1 MKTKRNKI
9 NWLNTTFLIFTPIV
23 GVVGT
28 VLLCS
33 LGMVMWQTWVLFA
46 VMAICAG
53 LGITAGYHRLFAHVA
68 YKANPIVRFVIAI
81 LGSSAFEGSVFE
93 WSSDHRNHHRYVD
106 TEKDPYNINQ
116 GFWYAHIGWLIR
128 LDTSKRDFSNIKDL
142 TASRFLRFQH
152 KYFALIATFTGIIF
166 PALIASLWG
175 NALAGLIVAGVFR
188 VVVTMHST
196 FLINSLCHY
205 IGSRPY
211 SSTQTARDNWVTA
224 LLTYG
229 EGYHNYHHQFA
240 LDYRNGVRY
249 FQFDPTK
256 WFIFALS
263 KVGLASDLK
272 RIDASKI
279 LAYRLKTEEERL
291 KQRFASDSV
300 FITQKIE
307 PLKASIAQL
316 LTKIN
321 ELELELVALKKAKIN
336 YVKERYQTYKD
347 LLGAQVANLKF
358 ARQELEQKLTH
369 WRLLVKA

>member
-1 MKTKRNKI
+1 MKTKQNKI
-9 NWLNTTFLIFTPIV
+9 NWLNTIFLILTPII
-23 GVVGT
+23 GIAGT
-28 VLLCS
+28 ALLCS
-33 LGMVMWQTWVLFA
+33 FGMVMWQTWVLFGVA
-46 VMAICAG
+46 AFLAG
-53 LGITAGYHRLFAHVA
+53 LGITAGYHRLFSHVT
-68 YKANPIVRFVIAI
+68 YNANPIVRFVITM

-116 GFWYAHIGWLIR
+116 GFWYAHMGWLIR

-152 KYFALIATFTGIIF
+152 KYFSWIAAFTGIIL

-175 NALAGLIVAGVFR
+175 NALAGLIVGGVLR

-205 IGSRPY
+205 MGSRPY
-211 SSTQTARDNWVTA
+211 SNTQTARDNWVTA
-224 LLTYG
+224 LLTCG

-263 KVGLASDLK
+263 KVGLTNDLK

-291 KQRFASDSV
+291 KQRFAHDNT
-300 FITQKIE
+300 FLTQKVE
-307 PLKASIAQL
+307 PLKTNIAHL
-316 LTKIN
+316 LAKIS
-321 ELELELVALKKAKIN
+321 ELELELVALKKVKVD
-336 YVKERYQTYKD
+336 YVKERYHTYKE
-347 LLGAQVANLKF
+347 LLGIHVSSLKS
-358 ARQELEQKLTH
+358 ARKELAHTLTY
-369 WRLLVKA
+369 WRSLAKV